1 MSIDYEKDNKTR
13 IPFEHYKE
21 EYAKLDPLEA
31 SKRTQIP
38 YDEQRK
44 VFLMRMMGKE
54 YEIAFPE
61 FAVKKAEET
70 DKEYGALT
78 EEYAA
83 KILAIRYLLRGAA
96 ANHTGNFKTYRDF
109 PWGETYFRQFY
120 GRCIL
125 RLAFGYGNK
134 QDLFIKAMEK
144 LNAQKIESGDVAYEF
159 EFMNNLYVRFILWAG
174 DEEFPPSA
182 QILFSDNMT
191 FAFEA
196 EDLAVVGDISI
207 GTIKKLS

>member
-21 EYAKLDPLEA
+21 AYAQMDPLEV

-38 YDEQRK
+38 YDEEK
-44 VFLMRMMGKE
+44 KIFTVRMMGKE
-54 YEIAFPE
+54 YELSFPE
-61 FAVKKAEET
+61 FAVRRKEET
-70 DKEYGALT
+70 DEEYGALE

-83 KILAIRYLLRGAA
+83 KILAIRYLLRGTAA
-96 ANHTGNFKTYRDF
+96 EVTGNFKTYRDF

-120 GRCIL
+120 GRCIM

-134 QDLFIKAMEK
+134 QDLFAQAMSK
-144 LNAQKIESGDVAYEF
+144 VGARKIESGDIAYEF
-159 EFMNNLYVRFILWAG
+159 EFLNNLYVRFILWAG

-182 QILFSDNMT
+182 QILFSDNMA

-196 EDLAVVGDISI
+196 EDLAVVGDLSI
-207 GTIKKLS
+207 GTLKKMA

>member
-31 SKRTQIP
+31 SKRTHIP
-38 YDEQRK
+38 YDEERN
-44 VFLMRMMGKE
+44 VFTMRMMGKE
-54 YEIAFPE
+54 YELAFPK
-61 FAVKKAEET
+61 FAVKKVDET
-70 DKEYGALT
+70 DREYGAL
-78 EEYAA
+78 EQEYAA
-83 KILAIRYLLRGAA
+83 QILAIRYLLRGVAVDP
-96 ANHTGNFKTYRDF
+96 TGNFKTYRDF

-134 QDLFIKAMEK
+134 QDLFAKTMEK
-144 LNAQKIESGDVAYEF
+144 IGAKKIENGDVAYEF
-159 EFMNNLYVRFILWAG
+159 EFMDHLSVRFILWAG

-182 QILFSDNMT
+182 QILFADNMA

-196 EDLAVVGDISI
+196 EDLAVIGDISI
-207 GTIKKLS
+207 GTLKKMV